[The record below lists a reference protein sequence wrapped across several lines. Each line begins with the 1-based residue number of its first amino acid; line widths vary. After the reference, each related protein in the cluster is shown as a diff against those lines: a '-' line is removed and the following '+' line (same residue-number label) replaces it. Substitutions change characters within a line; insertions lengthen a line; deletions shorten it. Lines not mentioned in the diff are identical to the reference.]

1 MERVRK
7 AAIHILT
14 LTTIHYKMN
23 LLQIIFHVH
32 SKAHQLSHVCQ
43 WRPVKI
49 YSLDSHLL
57 AFCRHAYHLMR
68 SRQREKVSVC
78 QRLKAPCQW
87 VDMRWE
93 LRPRRWWSYSWAYVC
108 CFLCALSHKPSQ
120 VPHLCPGHW
129 SNFLSLFFTPSLYKY
144 AQFKLRLFLHHVTL
158 FHTVRKC
165 HITAYL
171 ALHLQYWA
179 LYFLHFVNWLYM
191 YMFYL
196 HTPLIYH
203 WWNILEC

>member
-1 MERVRK
+1 MERMRK

-108 CFLCALSHKPSQ
+108 CFLCALSFA
-120 VPHLCPGHW
+120 VCFLLLTVILFIAFNLCAQ
-129 SNFLSLFFTPSLYKY
+129 FFTVQLCLYLLLMLSLPILSSCWFTL
-144 AQFKLRLFLHHVTL
+144 
-158 FHTVRKC
+158 
-165 HITAYL
+165 
-171 ALHLQYWA
+171 W
-179 LYFLHFVNWLYM
+179 
-191 YMFYL
+191 
-196 HTPLIYH
+196 
-203 WWNILEC
+203 